1 MLRSIQHT
9 RSSGQIARSKLCH
22 HLLASYS
29 AATGNVVELSSDEH
43 IKTVLAADK
52 VSVLDFTA
60 KWCGPCKMMAPEY
73 AKMSGEFPKA
83 SFFKIDIDN
92 PNVQTSVSNHE
103 ITGVPTFK
111 LVQKGSVLAEVTGA
125 DKNTLRKYLQMYAQ

>member
-9 RSSGQIARSKLCH
+9 RSYVHLARSQFH
-22 HLLASYS
+22 HQLLASYS
-29 AATGNVVELSSDEH
+29 AATGDVVELSSDEH

-73 AKMSGEFPKA
+73 AKMSVEFPKA

-92 PNVQTSVSNHE
+92 PDVQTSVSNHE
-103 ITGVPTFK
+103 VTGVPTFK
-111 LVQKGSVLAEVTGA
+111 LVRKGSVLAEMTGA
-125 DKNTLRKYLQMYAQ
+125 DKNTLRKYLQQYAQ